1 MTCITL
7 GLFCFTDVS
16 KRLLLPEI
24 QPNHPV
30 AFSAYLTRLDK
41 GPVIGKLREIVY
53 GNIETNNG
61 NGYDKF
67 SGTFRAPSDG
77 VYAFTWTIFT
87 AGGTSSTDH
96 GEIGTEL
103 IVNGQIHGTVH
114 ADTESNNDD
123 DSATGFVIKML
134 VKDDIVFI
142 RSSDQFIPQGILTN
156 GHMRW
161 TFSGWL
167 IK

>member
-1 MTCITL
+1 MTHVTF

-16 KRLLLPEI
+16 KRLLLPDN

-30 AFSAYLTRLDK
+30 AFSAYLTHLDQ
-41 GPVIGKLREIVY
+41 GPAIGKLREIVY
-53 GNIETNNG
+53 DKIETNIG

-67 SGTFRAPSDG
+67 SGTFSAPSDG
-77 VYAFTWTIFT
+77 VYAFTWTVFT
-87 AGGTSSTDH
+87 FGSSSNA
-96 GEIGTEL
+96 GEIETEL
-103 IVNGQIHGTVH
+103 IINGQIHGTIH
-114 ADTESNNDD
+114 ADTEVTNDD

-142 RSSDQFIPQGILTN
+142 RSTDRFVPQGVLTN

-167 IK
+167 IE